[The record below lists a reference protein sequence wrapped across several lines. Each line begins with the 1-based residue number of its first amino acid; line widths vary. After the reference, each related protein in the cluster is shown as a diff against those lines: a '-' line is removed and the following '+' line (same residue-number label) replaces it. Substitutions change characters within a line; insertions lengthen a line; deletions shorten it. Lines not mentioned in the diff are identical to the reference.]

1 MRAKERLIESQSPG
15 PRNWLTAL
23 RTYLGVSVVGHL
35 AWEVI
40 QLPLYTIWSTG
51 TMRELAF
58 AVLHCTG
65 GDTLIALCTLTA
77 ALVLVGDPA
86 WPSRRFEGVCVLT
99 VGFGVGYTVFS
110 EWLNTDVRASW
121 AYSDWMPTLPWIGTG
136 LSPLLQ
142 WVTIPSLALL
152 ALQRRFGALARPF
165 PPHRVGAAP

>member
-1 MRAKERLIESQSPG
+1 MRTKERLIESQSPG
-15 PRNWLTAL
+15 SRNWLTAL

-35 AWEVI
+35 SWEVI

-65 GDTLIALCTLTA
+65 GDIVIALCTLTV
-77 ALVLVGDPA
+77 ALVLVGDPG
-86 WPSRRFEGVCVLT
+86 WPLRRIERVCVLT
-99 VGFGVGYTVFS
+99 VGFGVGYAVFS

-136 LSPLLQ
+136 LSPLLR

-152 ALQRRFGALARPF
+152 ALQRRLSPSARLF
-165 PPHRVGAAP
+165 RRRHVRTAR